1 MSATDNIPTTD
12 TMTSTDATGDELPA
26 ASLDPINAPDLLPP
40 VVTSPEHEAIIAQFG
55 ALFPFPL
62 DEFQRRAIQVLLN
75 DESVMVAAPT
85 GSGKTVVAEFGI
97 FNSFRGTGRVLY
109 TAPIKALSN
118 QKFRDLRTVY
128 GDQVGLLTGDVSENR
143 DARIIVM

>member
-1 MSATDNIPTTD
+1 MHIAPHRPGYSNLDAAAIHSISPHWSQTRLSATDNIHTTD
-12 TMTSTDATGDELPA
+12 TLTPLDATDDEVLS

-85 GSGKTVVAEFGI
+85 PRI
-97 FNSFRGTGRVLY
+97 N
-109 TAPIKALSN
+109 PIEC
-118 QKFRDLRTVY
+118 T
-128 GDQVGLLTGDVSENR
+128 
-143 DARIIVM
+143 IIQRLW